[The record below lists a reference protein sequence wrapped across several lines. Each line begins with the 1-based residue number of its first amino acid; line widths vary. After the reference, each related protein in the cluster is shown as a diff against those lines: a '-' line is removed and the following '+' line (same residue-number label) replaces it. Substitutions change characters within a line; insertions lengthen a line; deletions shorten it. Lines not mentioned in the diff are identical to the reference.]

1 MAENGEPFYEQIK
14 DMIRHSHWVCADETG
29 WKVNNE
35 NWQLWDFINKEAAL
49 YRIEKSRGADIVK
62 DTLGEKYGGFLSGLF
77 HKLCYVFS

>member
-1 MAENGEPFYEQIK
+1 MRE
-14 DMIRHSHWVCADETG
+14 ETG

-62 DTLGEKYGGFLSGLF
+62 DTLGEKYGGFLGSDFYSSYNSIEALGKQKCIVHLLREI
-77 HKLCYVFS
+77 KEIEEKK